1 MFADA
6 GLRHTPE
13 PVYVRFGMLGLF
25 SLGLGLGL
33 LGAILQI
40 WSLQLSLDA
49 PTAGNIFLVLAA
61 GLLPAFLLA
70 RKVASSVG
78 PGTRLLFALSGTLA
92 TIDLVAMSFIYDPA
106 LLIAPMFVLGIALG
120 GLAGAVAALLS
131 QILTEKRAHQILNL
145 AGVSFC
151 LGGLAGCLL
160 VRLTVGFVS
169 PDGILRLM
177 AVLPLLAVAATAR
190 AGKLQFRAHRSTD
203 GAIGWAQVISPSLW
217 LLGLSLLLQAAA
229 YGIVG
234 CWLTV
239 YLSRALGLT
248 TRGSLAVLLV
258 FWGALTVGRVVAA
271 RMPPLR
277 DSISSLVGPTAA
289 FCLGFVFLLQ
299 TRQPS
304 GATVGAALL
313 GLGLGA
319 IHPLT
324 LRMVQRRY
332 PVVQQ
337 SRLSALM
344 FLSLAGALLACWPV
358 GRLMDTLGIGLVIW
372 AALGCSV
379 VASLLLLILVIEN
392 RVSGES
398 AVA

>member
-33 LGAILQI
+33 LGAILQV

-70 RKVASSVG
+70 RKIAGSVG
-78 PGTRLLFALSGTLA
+78 PGTRWLFVVSGVLA
-92 TIDLVAMSFIYDPA
+92 SIDLLAMSFIYDAA
-106 LLIAPMFVLGIALG
+106 LLVAPMFVLGLALG
-120 GLAGAVAALLS
+120 GLADAVAALLS
-131 QILTEKRAHQILNL
+131 QILTERRAHEILNL

-151 LGGLAGCLL
+151 LGGLAGCLSI
-160 VRLTVGFVS
+160 RLTIGFFS
-169 PDGILRLM
+169 ADGILRLM
-177 AVLPLLAVAATAR
+177 AVLPLIAVAAAAR
-190 AGKLQFRAHRSTD
+190 AGRLRFRAPTPPDRR
-203 GAIGWAQVISPSLW
+203 IGWAQVISPSLL

-277 DSISSLVGPTAA
+277 DSILSLVGPTAA
-289 FCLGFVFLLQ
+289 FCLGFLFLLQ
-299 TRQPS
+299 TTQSS
-304 GATVGAALL
+304 GAAVGTALL
-313 GLGLGA
+313 GVGLGA

-332 PVVQQ
+332 PVVEQ

-358 GRLMDTLGIGLVIW
+358 GRLMDTLGIGLIVW
-372 AALGCSV
+372 AALGCSM